1 MRKFNQILAISA
13 ISLLSSTQ
21 AISNTYTDEQMD
33 SIREFGK
40 DAQTVNALPLP
51 MKSVFFAER
60 GNQFVIISDN
70 GRYEFKG
77 YFRDRWMNEDIHT
90 YDDALYSSQHLP
102 FEQVTNL
109 NVNDLKPMIYGSGP
123 ERVIAFVRPQEP
135 ASHQFLDSIKEL
147 GKDFT
152 FHLIPLPPASGNPRI
167 TLSYTCPKNTS
178 RALSVLMHN
187 TSYELLEHLPSC
199 DRQVMMNRLLTH
211 HVFGFFETPSVIAP
225 STRIQQGDHNN
236 WVEFLANNKSR

>member
-1 MRKFNQILAISA
+1 MRKFNQIVAIAA

-21 AISNTYTDEQMD
+21 AVSSAYTDKKIE
-33 SIREFGK
+33 SALEPGK
-40 DAQTVNALPLP
+40 GDQTVNALPLP
-51 MKSVFFAER
+51 MKSVFFAQR
-60 GNQFVIISDN
+60 GNQFIIISDN

-102 FEQVTNL
+102 FDQATNL
-109 NVNDLKPMIYGSGP
+109 NINDLKPMIYGSGP
-123 ERVIAFVRPQEP
+123 DRVIAFVRPQEP
-135 ASHQFLDSIKEL
+135 ASHRFLDAIKEL
-147 GKDFT
+147 GEDFT

-187 TSYELLEHLPSC
+187 TSYELLEYLPSC
-199 DRQVMMNRLLTH
+199 DRQVMVNRLLTH
-211 HVFGFFETPSVIAP
+211 HVFGFFETPSVITP
-225 STRIQQGDHNN
+225 STRIQQGDHSD
-236 WVEFLANNKSR
+236 WAEFLANNKSR